1 MLNVCIQSRHIAP
14 QLRRSSGVAFPFGL
28 SRKLISVPFF
38 VKYLIFSAEYGMIVK
53 AIPHKDR
60 LTALCGIA

>member
-1 MLNVCIQSRHIAP
+1 MSAYKAVILHH
-14 QLRRSSGVAFPFGL
+14 SSDGAVVWLFPSGL